1 MNDLKTYVIKEAEK
15 KKESPEE
22 WLMKIAKNASKCK
35 LATHI
40 GKFVN
45 PKVGNVTVKVEL
57 GTGGNEE
64 YITTANTD
72 CQADIATSAA
82 FLPTAVFLNLYMEDG
97 QSVYQHMKVDRS
109 FLEKELP
116 NLNVDYVDITS
127 RLLNI
132 EAKPVATD
140 ERLRQ
145 VYFPIDSEKED
156 YHLLTVLPS
165 ASLMVEL
172 HNRIKTM
179 QDKKDQVHDKKKC
192 KDAGDDYTEIYDLTE
207 IGFGGSNPQ
216 NVSYQSS
223 QLHGRS
229 YLLRSMPPVIK
240 SRSIIPPRKN
250 FFLNGLSREQYEL
263 FKELHK
269 IYENKKNNLG
279 IRINVRN
286 VEMMIVNSL
295 LISAYGLRQLEA
307 GWTDRGGNLL
317 PMAQKIWLDA
327 KYKQLYTAETSWI
340 EEIVEG
346 ITKWFMDNYKFVAKR
361 EESTPIMLGDGE
373 YNALKHQICDAVVAY
388 LQVER
393 SSVT

>member
-1 MNDLKTYVIKEAEK
+1 MNELQIYVIKEAEK
-15 KKESPEE
+15 KKKSPEE
-22 WLMKIAKNASKCK
+22 WLMNIAENASKCK

-57 GTGGNEE
+57 GTGGDEE

-82 FLPTAVFLNLYMEDG
+82 FLPTAVFLNFRMEDG
-97 QSVYQHMKVDRS
+97 QSVYWHIKVDRS
-109 FLEKELP
+109 FLEKKLP
-116 NLNVDYVDITS
+116 NLEVDYAVITNK
-127 RLLNI
+127 LLDI
-132 EAKPVATD
+132 EAQPVATD

-145 VYFPIDSEKED
+145 VYFPIDSENED

-172 HNRIKTM
+172 HNRIKAM
-179 QDKKDQVHDKKKC
+179 QDEEYQVLDKQKY
-192 KDAGDDYTEIYDLTE
+192 KDAGDDYTKIYDLTE

-229 YLLRSMPPVIK
+229 YLLKSVPPVIK
-240 SRSIIPPRKN
+240 QRNIIQPRKN
-250 FFLNGLSREQYEL
+250 FFLNRLSRGQYDL
-263 FKELHK
+263 FKELHE
-269 IYENKKNNLG
+269 IYENNKNTLR
-279 IRINVRN
+279 IRIHVRN

-307 GWTDRGGNLL
+307 GWTDRGDNSL

-327 KYKQLYTAETSWI
+327 KYKQRYTTETSWI
-340 EEIVEG
+340 EEIVDG
-346 ITKWFMDNYKFVAKR
+346 ITHWFMENYEFVEKK
-361 EESTPIMLGDGE
+361 EKLTPLMLGDVE
-373 YNALKHQICDAVVAY
+373 YNAMKKRILDAVVAFASG
-388 LQVER
+388 EE
-393 SSVT
+393 